1 MALGNQQY
9 FFVAHEFSPYNLPD
23 ISGAN
28 MSRPLPDSSSNRTW
42 QQTKSQ
48 NTRNT
53 ILDAAIRCFYRF
65 GYNNTTTE
73 KIANEAGVS
82 RGAMLHHFPSRADLI
97 KAAVLHLN
105 FKRLELFQREEST
118 VQSDATHSRVEEGI
132 DTYWRQLN
140 TPYFVVFH
148 ELQIAA
154 RTDPELYA
162 VLIPAIEELDRAW
175 AVTVRE
181 IFPDLA
187 LSPEII
193 RANWLTLLLLE
204 GMAANLHTRKLTK
217 VSDDLLAWLKA
228 ELRRLFG
235 DVLTSVDRESAKSA
249 APKRPKTR
257 ARKRASKT

>member
-1 MALGNQQY
+1 MPFGDQQY
-9 FFVAHEFSPYNLPD
+9 LFVAHDFSPYNLPD
-23 ISGAN
+23 ISGAT
-28 MSRPLPDSSSNRTW
+28 MSRPLPASNSNRTW

-105 FKRLELFQREEST
+105 EKRLDLFKREEST
-118 VQSDATHSRVEEGI
+118 VQSDAIHSRVEEGI

-181 IFPDLA
+181 VFPDLA

-217 VSDDLLAWLKA
+217 VSEDLLAWLKA

-235 DVLTSVDRESAKSA
+235 DVLTSVDRESAKKA

-257 ARKRASKT
+257 ARRRVSKT

>member
-1 MALGNQQY
+1 MN
-9 FFVAHEFSPYNLPD
+9 
-23 ISGAN
+23 ISGVI
-28 MSRPLPDSSSNRTW
+28 MSRASPASQSSKTW

-48 NTRNT
+48 NTRKT
-53 ILDAAIRCFYRF
+53 ILDAAIHCFYQF

-73 KIANEAGVS
+73 KIAHEAKVS

-105 FKRLELFQREEST
+105 EKRLELFKREENT
-118 VQSDATHSRVEEGI
+118 VQSDATHSRIDEGI
-132 DTYWRQLN
+132 DTYWAQLN

-154 RTDPELYA
+154 RTDLQLYT

-181 IFPDLA
+181 VFPDLA

-204 GMAANLHTRKLTK
+204 GMAANLHTRGLAK
-217 VSDDLLAWLKA
+217 VAEDLLAWLKT
-228 ELRRLFG
+228 ELRRSFN
-235 DVLTSVDRESAKSA
+235 DVLTSLDRESAKKVDPIGRKSRRTLGGNA
-249 APKRPKTR
+249 RFKAPAKPRAPTVRRRPAKT
-257 ARKRASKT
+257 

>member
-1 MALGNQQY
+1 
-9 FFVAHEFSPYNLPD
+9 
-23 ISGAN
+23 
-28 MSRPLPDSSSNRTW
+28 MSRPLPDSNSNRTW

-53 ILDAAIRCFYRF
+53 ILDAAIRCFYRY

-105 FKRLELFQREEST
+105 DKRLELFKREENT
-118 VQSDATHSRVEEGI
+118 VQGDATHSRVDEGI
-132 DTYWRQLN
+132 DTYWKQLN

-154 RTDPELYA
+154 RTDPELFD

-175 AVTVRE
+175 ALTVRE
-181 IFPDLA
+181 VFPDLA

-204 GMAANLHTRKLTK
+204 GMAANLHTRELKK
-217 VSDDLLAWLKA
+217 VSDDLLTWLKL

-235 DVLTSVDRESAKSA
+235 DVLTSVDRESAKNIS
-249 APKRPKTR
+249 PKRPKTR
-257 ARKRASKT
+257 RTREKSTTTVLSPSKRKRIPKT

>member
-1 MALGNQQY
+1 
-9 FFVAHEFSPYNLPD
+9 
-23 ISGAN
+23 
-28 MSRPLPDSSSNRTW
+28 MSRALSESGSNKTW

-53 ILDAAIRCFYRF
+53 ILDAAIRCFYKF

-97 KAAVLHLN
+97 KAAVRHLN
-105 FKRLELFQREEST
+105 AKRLELFKLEESS
-118 VQSDATHSRVEEGI
+118 VQSDATHTRVEEGI
-132 DTYWRQLN
+132 DTYWKQLN

-154 RTDPELYA
+154 RTDPELYS

-175 AVTVRE
+175 TVTVRE
-181 IFPDLA
+181 VFPDLA
-187 LSPEII
+187 LSAEIV

-204 GMAANLHTRKLTK
+204 GMAANQHTRALNG
-217 VSDDLLAWLKA
+217 VSDDLLKWLKS

-235 DVLTSVDRESAKSA
+235 DVLTNVDRESAKEVVKKVPKERDA
-249 APKRPKTR
+249 AK
-257 ARKRASKT
+257 RKRTAKP

>member
-1 MALGNQQY
+1 
-9 FFVAHEFSPYNLPD
+9 
-23 ISGAN
+23 
-28 MSRPLPDSSSNRTW
+28 MSRVSPDPNSNKTW
-42 QQTKSQ
+42 QQTKSE

-53 ILDAAIRCFYRF
+53 ILDAAIRCFHRF

-97 KAAVLHLN
+97 KAAVRHLN
-105 FKRLELFQREEST
+105 DKRLELFRREENT
-118 VQSDATHSRVEEGI
+118 VQSDATHTRIDEGI
-132 DTYWRQLN
+132 DTYWAQLN

-181 IFPDLA
+181 VFPDLA
-187 LSPEII
+187 VSPEII

-204 GMAANLHTRKLTK
+204 GMAANLHTRKLSK
-217 VSDDLLAWLKA
+217 VADDLLAWLKT
-228 ELRRLFG
+228 ELRRSFS
-235 DVLTSVDRESAKSA
+235 DVLTSLDRESAKRESVKKA
-249 APKRPKTR
+249 SVRRPKVPADDSAESARPR
-257 ARKRASKT
+257 AKTKRGRKA

>member
-1 MALGNQQY
+1 
-9 FFVAHEFSPYNLPD
+9 
-23 ISGAN
+23 
-28 MSRPLPDSSSNRTW
+28 MSRAVPATSPNRTW

-105 FKRLELFQREEST
+105 EKRLEMFKREEST
-118 VQSDATHSRVEEGI
+118 VQSDATHTRVDEGI
-132 DTYWRQLN
+132 DIYWAQLN

-154 RTDPELYA
+154 RTDPELDA

-175 AVTVRE
+175 AITVRE
-181 IFPDLA
+181 VFPDLA
-187 LSPEII
+187 QSPEII

-217 VSDDLLAWLKA
+217 VADELLAWLKT
-228 ELRRLFG
+228 ELRRSFN
-235 DVLTSVDRESAKSA
+235 DVLTSLDRESAKKAETRPKARARIKPDARREA
-249 APKRPKTR
+249 AAKPRAPAKRKRP
-257 ARKRASKT
+257 SKT

>member
-1 MALGNQQY
+1 
-9 FFVAHEFSPYNLPD
+9 
-23 ISGAN
+23 
-28 MSRPLPDSSSNRTW
+28 MSRPLPESSSNRTW

-53 ILDAAIRCFYRF
+53 ILDAAIRCFHRF

-217 VSDDLLAWLKA
+217 VSDDLLVWLKA

>member
-1 MALGNQQY
+1 
-9 FFVAHEFSPYNLPD
+9 
-23 ISGAN
+23 
-28 MSRPLPDSSSNRTW
+28 MSRALPESGSNKTW

-53 ILDAAIRCFYRF
+53 ILDAAIRCFYTF

-97 KAAVLHLN
+97 KAAVRHLN
-105 FKRLELFQREEST
+105 SKRLELFKREESS
-118 VQSDATHSRVEEGI
+118 VQGDATHTRVEEGI
-132 DTYWRQLN
+132 DTYWAQLN

-154 RTDPELYA
+154 RTDAELYS

-181 IFPDLA
+181 VFPDLA
-187 LSPEII
+187 LSPEIV

-204 GMAANLHTRKLTK
+204 GMAANQHTRALSG
-217 VSDDLLAWLKA
+217 VSEDLLDWLKA

-235 DVLTSVDRESAKSA
+235 DVLTSVDRESAKEAVKKEPKVRDPAKRKGA
-249 APKRPKTR
+249 AK
-257 ARKRASKT
+257 S

>member
-1 MALGNQQY
+1 
-9 FFVAHEFSPYNLPD
+9 
-23 ISGAN
+23 
-28 MSRPLPDSSSNRTW
+28 MSRALPESGSNKTW

-53 ILDAAIRCFYRF
+53 ILDAAIRCFYKF

-97 KAAVLHLN
+97 KAAVRHLN
-105 FKRLELFQREEST
+105 SKRLELFKREESS
-118 VQSDATHSRVEEGI
+118 VQSDATHTRVEEGI
-132 DTYWRQLN
+132 DTYWAQLN

-154 RTDPELYA
+154 RTDAELYS

-181 IFPDLA
+181 VFPDLA
-187 LSPEII
+187 LSPEIV

-204 GMAANLHTRKLTK
+204 GMAANQHTRALNG
-217 VSDDLLAWLKA
+217 VSDDLLKWLKS

-235 DVLTSVDRESAKSA
+235 DVLTNVDRESAKEVVTK
-249 APKRPKTR
+249 APKERDAAK
-257 ARKRASKT
+257 RKRAAKP

>member
-1 MALGNQQY
+1 
-9 FFVAHEFSPYNLPD
+9 
-23 ISGAN
+23 
-28 MSRPLPDSSSNRTW
+28 MSRALPESGSNKTW

-53 ILDAAIRCFYRF
+53 ILDAAIRCFYKF

-97 KAAVLHLN
+97 KAAVRHLN
-105 FKRLELFQREEST
+105 AKRLELFKREESS
-118 VQSDATHSRVEEGI
+118 VQSDATHTRVEEGI
-132 DTYWRQLN
+132 DTYWAQLN

-154 RTDPELYA
+154 RTDAELYS
-162 VLIPAIEELDRAW
+162 VLTPAIEELDRAW
-175 AVTVRE
+175 GLTVRE
-181 IFPDLA
+181 VFPDLA
-187 LSPEII
+187 LSPEIV

-204 GMAANLHTRKLTK
+204 GMAANQHTRALKE
-217 VSDDLLAWLKA
+217 VSEDLLEWLKS

-235 DVLTSVDRESAKSA
+235 DVLTSVDRESAKEVVKKEPKVRDA
-249 APKRPKTR
+249 AKRR
-257 ARKRASKT
+257 RASKS

>member
-1 MALGNQQY
+1 
-9 FFVAHEFSPYNLPD
+9 
-23 ISGAN
+23 
-28 MSRPLPDSSSNRTW
+28 MSRASPASQSDKTW

-48 NTRNT
+48 NTRKA
-53 ILDAAIRCFYRF
+53 ILDAAIRCFYQF

-82 RGAMLHHFPSRADLI
+82 RGAMLHHCPSRAELI
-97 KAAVLHLN
+97 KAVVLHLN
-105 FKRLELFQREEST
+105 EKRLELFKREENT
-118 VQSDATHSRVEEGI
+118 AQSNATHSRIEEGI
-132 DTYWRQLN
+132 DTYWAQLN

-154 RTDPELYA
+154 RTDSELYA

-181 IFPDLA
+181 VFPDLA

-204 GMAANLHTRKLTK
+204 GMAANLHTRGLAK
-217 VSDDLLAWLKA
+217 VTEELLAWLKS
-228 ELRRLFG
+228 ELRRTFN
-235 DVLTSVDRESAKSA
+235 DVLTSLDRESAK
-249 APKRPKTR
+249 KVDQK
-257 ARKRASKT
+257 ARKSRQSVGANTHSKVPAKLRASTARRRPAKT

>member
-1 MALGNQQY
+1 
-9 FFVAHEFSPYNLPD
+9 
-23 ISGAN
+23 
-28 MSRPLPDSSSNRTW
+28 MSRALPDSNSNKTW

-53 ILDAAIRCFYRF
+53 ILDAAIRCFYKF

-97 KAAVLHLN
+97 KAAVRHLN
-105 FKRLELFQREEST
+105 AKRLELFKLEESS

-132 DTYWRQLN
+132 DTYWAQLN

-154 RTDPELYA
+154 RTDPELYSA
-162 VLIPAIEELDRAW
+162 LIPAIEELDRAW
-175 AVTVRE
+175 ALTVRE
-181 IFPDLA
+181 VFPDLA
-187 LSPEII
+187 LSPEIV

-204 GMAANLHTRKLTK
+204 GMAANLHTRALTD
-217 VSDDLLAWLKA
+217 VSEDLLKWLKS

-235 DVLTSVDRESAKSA
+235 DVLTSVDRESAKEA
-249 APKRPKTR
+249 VKKRPKER
-257 ARKRASKT
+257 DAAKRKRTSKS